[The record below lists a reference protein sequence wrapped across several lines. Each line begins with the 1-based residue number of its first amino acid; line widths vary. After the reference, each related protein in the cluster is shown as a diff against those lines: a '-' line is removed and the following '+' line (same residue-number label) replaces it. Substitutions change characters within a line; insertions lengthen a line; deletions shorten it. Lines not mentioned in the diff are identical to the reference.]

1 MLARTAASAFPLYH
15 VHNTEIMLCPMEPWI
30 GKPRLTLQLT
40 EHTSYR
46 FAPALAVVLAY
57 IDNTARASHSVV
69 FIAYTCIDAY
79 ED

>member
-1 MLARTAASAFPLYH
+1 MATNMAP
-15 VHNTEIMLCPMEPWI
+15 HNLSEVVD
-30 GKPRLTLQLT
+30 G
-40 EHTSYR
+40 
-46 FAPALAVVLAY
+46 VLAY

>member
-1 MLARTAASAFPLYH
+1 
-15 VHNTEIMLCPMEPWI
+15 MLCPMEPWI

-69 FIAYTCIDAY
+69 FIA
-79 ED
+79 